1 MIEHCESCHIGMP
14 LLSDAE
20 LATQLKTLENW
31 THNVDKKLIEKT
43 FQFKGYYQVM
53 AFVNAIAWIAH
64 QEKHHPDLHVSY
76 NQVTVE
82 YTTHEAG
89 GVTKNDLICARLVEA
104 LIVDMKKA

>member
-1 MIEHCESCHIGMP
+1 MTEHCESCHFGMP

-20 LATQLKTLENW
+20 LATQLKELSNW
-31 THNVDKKLIEKT
+31 AHNTEKKLIEKT

-53 AFVNAIAWIAH
+53 AFVNALAWIAH
-64 QEKHHPDLHVSY
+64 QQKHHPDLRVSY

-89 GVTKNDLICARLVEA
+89 GVTKNDLICARLVER
-104 LIVDMKKA
+104 LITF